1 MNTTKRMILALLL
14 ALLLALPVLGQ
25 DATAEPIPVATAEA
39 TQPVESG
46 GVVIN
51 VDAGNDTA
59 NDIGASDDPV
69 ITLKWW
75 QVIAGLFTAA
85 AGGGLIGIAGFGVLA
100 TRIRND
106 TATMSAI
113 EGLAKSVPADVV
125 KVILDTTKSTQAIAG
140 VIEEAFDGIPVASKS
155 AQPGGVSATG

>member
-1 MNTTKRMILALLL
+1 MKRYTLIILFALLTLFAVPAL
-14 ALLLALPVLGQ
+14 AQ
-25 DATAEPIPVATAEA
+25 DATSEPTAAATVAVDA
-39 TQPVESG
+39 PVEQP
-46 GVVIN
+46 
-51 VDAGNDTA
+51 AGSA
-59 NDIGASDDPV
+59 DPT

-106 TATMSAI
+106 AATMSAI

-125 KVILDTTKSTQAIAG
+125 KVILDTAKSAQAIAG
-140 VIEEAFDGIPVASKS
+140 VVEEAFDGVPATSKT
-155 AQPGGVSATG
+155 AGGVSPAG

>member
-1 MNTTKRMILALLL
+1 MKRYLAILILIFTLFA
-14 ALLLALPVLGQ
+14 ALPVMAQ
-25 DATAEPIPVATAEA
+25 DEGTAEPEPAAVATV
-39 TQPVESG
+39 T
-46 GVVIN
+46 
-51 VDAGNDTA
+51 VDAPVDPAPVDNPVG
-59 NDIGASDDPV
+59 SDDPA

-106 TATMSAI
+106 AATMSAI

-125 KVILDTTKSTQAIAG
+125 KVILDTAKSAQAIAG
-140 VIEEAFDGIPVASKS
+140 VLEEAFDGVPVSSKS
-155 AQPGGVSATG
+155 PGGVSPAG